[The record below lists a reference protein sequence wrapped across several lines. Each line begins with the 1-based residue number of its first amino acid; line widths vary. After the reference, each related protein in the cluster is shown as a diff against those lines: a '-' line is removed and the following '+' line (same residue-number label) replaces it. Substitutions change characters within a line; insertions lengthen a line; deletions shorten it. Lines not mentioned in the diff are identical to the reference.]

1 MGSVRLGG
9 GAVKNE
15 IARAIAGGHSQ
26 QEIAK
31 SLGVNQSTNS
41 RIVNKDDV
49 KALIENETLKLL
61 EAVPQAVEN
70 IKDLVK
76 EMPEIPKKE
85 IKRRELAYKASAEVL
100 KTAGMLPTPIQSQ
113 TLINIIRT
121 GDIFTGP
128 LLEKLKEKLGVEI
141 ARLLENETGYED
153 PETKG

>member
-31 SLGVNQSTNS
+31 SLGVNQSTIS

>member
-141 ARLLENETGYED
+141 ARLLENETGYDD

>member
-113 TLINIIRT
+113 TLTNIIRT

-141 ARLLENETGYED
+141 ARLLENETGYDD

>member
-15 IARAIAGGHSQ
+15 VARAIAGGHSQ

-31 SLGVNQSTNS
+31 SLGVNQSTIS